1 MTNARALQTLSK
13 HLLLCTGLCTLTAAP
28 LGCATEQKKLP
39 PRVTVAPREAQIA
52 RISKA
57 KGIDRRILLTAAYT
71 QSNFGQPS
79 DEGLAAKSTRASFYA
94 MPVASTGPI
103 DKSDV
108 VSNTKLIAVRMSEMA
123 KANPPKDPFDW
134 LLLAAHAIV
143 GQATDDPNIRDL
155 ALRTVLVELIE
166 AYNTGFTTV
175 TREADDREMTISVP
189 PLIDQKQIRYSNLNE
204 RQVQYV
210 NGFRFRQDF
219 GADFFL
225 AGPES
230 ARTSN
235 KTAEDTPR
243 MLLVWC
249 PGGNLVCLEHFR
261 KTTDT
266 PVHFLTTHTLEGQ
279 MESIQF
285 HPVVSDLSWYGQTI
299 ENTIIVAITGQAGRS
314 PQTFRPDWLDFDEYS
329 SLRRL
334 LRNILDQTLRKFFG
348 AVVAEDQMADSAFL
362 RSIILE
368 YRPALRDEWGIP
380 HPEEEPDLT
389 LPSFWDSALF
399 WEVMDSTRGPRALE
413 QMLVSQPQM
422 GKVYSSVD
430 VPFNVLITDDVRLIE
445 VYQDV
450 PFTALGKQPW
460 ERVLKREVNPS
471 RRRKESFTHPF
482 ARPGS
487 LAGEHRAVKLVAR
500 GAAGELLASQIIR
513 FSIKGLQP

>member
-1 MTNARALQTLSK
+1 MTNAPALKALSGRLPLCAG
-13 HLLLCTGLCTLTAAP
+13 LLALASAT

-57 KGIDRRILLTAAYT
+57 VGIDRRILLTAAYT

-103 DKSDV
+103 DKTDV
-108 VSNTKLIAVRMSEMA
+108 VANTRLIAARMSEMA
-123 KANPPKDPFDW
+123 KANVPKDPFDW
-134 LLLAAHAIV
+134 LLIAAHAIV
-143 GQATDDPNIRDL
+143 GQATDDPNVRDL

-175 TREADDREMTISVP
+175 AREADDREMTISVP
-189 PLIDQKQIRYSNLNE
+189 PLPEQKQIRYNNLNE
-204 RQVQYV
+204 RQVQYI

-225 AGPES
+225 AGPEGVRAADKS
-230 ARTSN
+230 A
-235 KTAEDTPR
+235 EETPR
-243 MLLVWC
+243 LLVVWC

-261 KTTDT
+261 KTSDT
-266 PVHFLTTHTLEGQ
+266 PVHFLATHTLEGQ

-285 HPVVSDLSWYGQTI
+285 HPVLSDVNWHGKTL
-299 ENTIIVAITGQAGRS
+299 ENTIVVAIAGQAGRT

-348 AVVAEDQMADSAFL
+348 AVTAENQLADPAFL
-362 RSIILE
+362 RSVISE

-380 HPEEEPDLT
+380 HPEGEPDLT
-389 LPSFWDSALF
+389 LPYFWDSELF
-399 WEVMDSTRGPRALE
+399 WEVMNSTRGPRARE

-430 VPFNVLITDDVRLIE
+430 VPFGLLITEDVRLIE

-450 PFTALGKQPW
+450 PFAAPGGQPW

-471 RRRKESFTHPF
+471 RRRKEDFTHPF

-487 LAGEHRAVKLVAR
+487 LSGEHRAVKIVAR
-500 GAAGELLASQIIR
+500 GAGGELLASHVVR
-513 FSIKGLQP
+513 FGIKGLQP